1 MQVMRPDKTNV
12 WPTDWRVFLTKLAW
26 GLAVLLLAS
35 GLVTWI
41 AANWE
46 NWGHVAKFALA
57 QGAVLISAGLA
68 LLFRRRSGGWGH
80 DLGVP
85 AALTGLAAVA
95 TGGLLALIGQT
106 YQTGADPWQLFALWT
121 VLIIP
126 WVFTVRSVFLSVL
139 WLVLI
144 NTAFYLW
151 IDVARLD
158 WFGRSYTTQT
168 LLALAVNALLLL
180 AAETIWRARHDPWR
194 IVPRVAAIAVGFF
207 IGAQV
212 MEGNFL
218 LGLALFLAL
227 YGVYRY
233 RRPDL
238 LIMSLASFGA
248 YGSLS
253 MLIIEYAGDAF
264 LLIVVVIVG
273 LGLGLL
279 RFLQQQVVNWRR
291 THGGEA
297 LAAKEDT
304 AGAITADAGAGTL
317 EAAKVDLA
325 SGATLATASAVDA
338 TTTTVTANATVGTE
352 AAATQST
359 VNAAAATSP
368 VASTAEVLAN
378 AQASVQADAVTQAQ
392 QPAQADALDTQGS
405 DEHHPWYLRLIKLFL
420 YLLLPLIILL
430 YLAVSLDLSLE
441 ALGVLGGIM
450 ALVSP
455 VLFAKAQTV
464 SRRDLVGGWVACAVL
479 LLSVPLVDM
488 RYPWPHEVS
497 AMIAVVI
504 STLLYRLAKGQ
515 FVLRMLL
522 VIWALA
528 AIEFL
533 VIERLFDRWT
543 MMPYWVL
550 EMPAA
555 FMFFAALLL
564 GHLYLRGE
572 RKPHFWLP
580 LFWSLLLASQIHL
593 VLAGTLF
600 YSMPFW
606 DESRPYLTVAGFLL
620 AMAPLAILAFYWRG
634 WRDQPLVYGIALLG
648 LAALCA
654 VWTPYPPVA
663 LALSWILVAYAW
675 RYLSLLAVAVAMGL
689 FCLWR
694 LYYILNISLLDKA
707 ELLLATGVGCL
718 VFAYL
723 GQLGRNKVVADA
735 PVQAAPKG
743 ILASVLLGTVL
754 VLGVANVAIV
764 QKERILSDGQT
775 VLLELAP
782 VDPRSLMQGDYMSL
796 NFALSQN
803 LSALSWGLPKDALAK
818 MDAQQWVV
826 VAVQLDENKVAQL
839 KGVYLEQDG
848 QERLWSEEGPVAE
861 PSDVM
866 RLRMR
871 RHRSNWTPGTDAWF
885 FAEGSADRFD
895 AARYGEFAVVEDGQS
910 LLRAMLDKD
919 RKEIK

>member
-1 MQVMRPDKTNV
+1 MREMIRGAYPSMQVMRPDKTNV

-57 QGAVLISAGLA
+57 QGAVLVSAGLA

-144 NTAFYLW
+144 NTALYLW
-151 IDVARLD
+151 IDVARLG

-218 LGLALFLAL
+218 LGLVLFLVL
-227 YGVYRY
+227 YGIYHY

-253 MLIIEYAGDAF
+253 MLIIEYAADAF

-279 RFLQQQVVNWRR
+279 RFLQQQVVQWRR
-291 THGGEA
+291 THGR
-297 LAAKEDT
+297 
-304 AGAITADAGAGTL
+304 
-317 EAAKVDLA
+317 
-325 SGATLATASAVDA
+325 
-338 TTTTVTANATVGTE
+338 E
-352 AAATQST
+352 AAATQAS
-359 VNAAAATSP
+359 VNTAMAASP
-368 VASTAEVLAN
+368 AASTADNLAN
-378 AQASVQADAVTQAQ
+378 AQASVQADAQ
-392 QPAQADALDTQGS
+392 DS
-405 DEHHPWYLRLIKLFL
+405 DEHHPWYLRVIKLFL

-455 VLFAKAQTV
+455 LLFAKAHTV
-464 SRRDLVGGWVACAVL
+464 SSRDLVGGWVACAVL
-479 LLSVPLVDM
+479 LLSVPVVDM

-533 VIERLFDRWT
+533 MIERLFDRWT

-593 VLAGTLF
+593 VSAGTLF

-634 WRDQPLVYGIALLG
+634 WRGQPLVYGIALLG
-648 LAALCA
+648 MAALCA

-723 GQLGRNKVVADA
+723 GQLSRKKTGAVAA
-735 PVQAAPKG
+735 PQQAPKG
-743 ILASVLLGTVL
+743 MVASVLLGTVL

-803 LSALSWGLPKDALAK
+803 LSALSWGLPKDVLAK

-826 VAVQLDENKVAQL
+826 VAVQLDANKVAQL

-848 QERLWSEEGPVAE
+848 QERLWTEEGPVAE

-895 AARYGEFAVVEDGQS
+895 AARYGEFAVVEGGQS

>member
-1 MQVMRPDKTNV
+1 
-12 WPTDWRVFLTKLAW
+12 VFLTKLAW

-57 QGAVLISAGLA
+57 QGAVLVSAGLA

-144 NTAFYLW
+144 NTALYLW
-151 IDVARLD
+151 IDVARLG

-218 LGLALFLAL
+218 LGLVLFLVL
-227 YGVYRY
+227 YGIYHY

-253 MLIIEYAGDAF
+253 MLIIEYAADAF

-279 RFLQQQVVNWRR
+279 RFLQQQVVQWRR
-291 THGGEA
+291 THGR
-297 LAAKEDT
+297 
-304 AGAITADAGAGTL
+304 
-317 EAAKVDLA
+317 
-325 SGATLATASAVDA
+325 
-338 TTTTVTANATVGTE
+338 E
-352 AAATQST
+352 AAATQAS
-359 VNAAAATSP
+359 VNAAMAASP
-368 VASTAEVLAN
+368 AASTAENLAN
-378 AQASVQADAVTQAQ
+378 AQASVQADAQ
-392 QPAQADALDTQGS
+392 DS
-405 DEHHPWYLRLIKLFL
+405 DEHHPWYLRVIKLFL

-455 VLFAKAQTV
+455 LLFAKAHTV
-464 SRRDLVGGWVACAVL
+464 SSRDLVGGWVACAVL
-479 LLSVPLVDM
+479 LLSVPVVDM

-533 VIERLFDRWT
+533 MIERLFDRWT

-593 VLAGTLF
+593 VSAGTLF

-634 WRDQPLVYGIALLG
+634 WRGQPLVYGIALLG
-648 LAALCA
+648 MAALCA

-723 GQLGRNKVVADA
+723 GQLSRKKTGAVAA
-735 PVQAAPKG
+735 PQQAPKG
-743 ILASVLLGTVL
+743 MVASVLLGTVL

-803 LSALSWGLPKDALAK
+803 LSALSWDLPKDVLAK

-826 VAVQLDENKVAQL
+826 VAVKLDENKVAQL

-895 AARYGEFAVVEDGQS
+895 AARYGEFAVVEGGQS
-910 LLRAMLDKD
+910 LLRAMLDED

>member
-1 MQVMRPDKTNV
+1 M
-12 WPTDWRVFLTKLAW
+12 FLTKLAW

-57 QGAVLISAGLA
+57 QGAVLVSAGLA

-144 NTAFYLW
+144 NTALYLW
-151 IDVARLD
+151 IDVARLG
-158 WFGRSYTTQT
+158 WFGRIYTTQT

-218 LGLALFLAL
+218 LGLVLFLVL
-227 YGVYRY
+227 YGIYHY

-253 MLIIEYAGDAF
+253 MLIIEYAADAF

-279 RFLQQQVVNWRR
+279 RFLQQQVVQWRR
-291 THGGEA
+291 THGR
-297 LAAKEDT
+297 
-304 AGAITADAGAGTL
+304 
-317 EAAKVDLA
+317 
-325 SGATLATASAVDA
+325 
-338 TTTTVTANATVGTE
+338 E
-352 AAATQST
+352 AAATQAS
-359 VNAAAATSP
+359 VNTAMAASP
-368 VASTAEVLAN
+368 AASTAENLAN
-378 AQASVQADAVTQAQ
+378 AQASVQADAQ
-392 QPAQADALDTQGS
+392 DS
-405 DEHHPWYLRLIKLFL
+405 DEHHPWYLRVIKLFL

-455 VLFAKAQTV
+455 LLFAKAHTV
-464 SRRDLVGGWVACAVL
+464 SSRDLVGGWVACAVL
-479 LLSVPLVDM
+479 LLSVPVVDM

-533 VIERLFDRWT
+533 MIERLFDRWT

-593 VLAGTLF
+593 VSAGTLF

-648 LAALCA
+648 MAALCA

-723 GQLGRNKVVADA
+723 GQLSRKKAGAVAA
-735 PVQAAPKG
+735 PQQAPKG
-743 ILASVLLGTVL
+743 MVASVLLGTVL

-803 LSALSWGLPKDALAK
+803 LSALSWGLPKDVLAK

-826 VAVQLDENKVAQL
+826 VAVQLDANKVAQL

-848 QERLWSEEGPVAE
+848 QERLWTEEGPVAE

-895 AARYGEFAVVEDGQS
+895 AARYGEFAVVEGGQS
-910 LLRAMLDKD
+910 LLRAMLDED

>member
-57 QGAVLISAGLA
+57 QGAVLVSAGLA

-144 NTAFYLW
+144 NTALYLW
-151 IDVARLD
+151 IDVARLG

-218 LGLALFLAL
+218 LGLVLFLVL
-227 YGVYRY
+227 YGIYHY

-253 MLIIEYAGDAF
+253 MLIIEYAADAF

-279 RFLQQQVVNWRR
+279 RFLQQQVVQWRR
-291 THGGEA
+291 THGR
-297 LAAKEDT
+297 
-304 AGAITADAGAGTL
+304 
-317 EAAKVDLA
+317 
-325 SGATLATASAVDA
+325 
-338 TTTTVTANATVGTE
+338 E
-352 AAATQST
+352 AAATQAP
-359 VNAAAATSP
+359 VNAAMAASP
-368 VASTAEVLAN
+368 AASTAENLAN
-378 AQASVQADAVTQAQ
+378 AQASVQADAQ
-392 QPAQADALDTQGS
+392 DS
-405 DEHHPWYLRLIKLFL
+405 DEHHPWYLRVIKLFL

-455 VLFAKAQTV
+455 VLFAKAHTV
-464 SRRDLVGGWVACAVL
+464 SSRDLVGGWVACAVL
-479 LLSVPLVDM
+479 LLSVPVVDM

-533 VIERLFDRWT
+533 MIERLFDRWT

-593 VLAGTLF
+593 VSVGTLF

-648 LAALCA
+648 MAALCA

-723 GQLGRNKVVADA
+723 GQLSRKKAGAVAA
-735 PVQAAPKG
+735 PQQAPKG
-743 ILASVLLGTVL
+743 MVASVLLGTVL

-803 LSALSWGLPKDALAK
+803 LSALSWGLPKDVLAK

-895 AARYGEFAVVEDGQS
+895 AARYGEFAVVEGGQS
-910 LLRAMLDKD
+910 LLRAMLDED

>member
-57 QGAVLISAGLA
+57 QGAVLVSAGLA

-144 NTAFYLW
+144 NTALYLW
-151 IDVARLD
+151 IDVARLG

-218 LGLALFLAL
+218 LGLVLFLVL
-227 YGVYRY
+227 YGIYHY

-253 MLIIEYAGDAF
+253 MLIIEYAADAF

-279 RFLQQQVVNWRR
+279 RFLQQQVVQWRR
-291 THGGEA
+291 THGRE
-297 LAAKEDT
+297 
-304 AGAITADAGAGTL
+304 
-317 EAAKVDLA
+317 
-325 SGATLATASAVDA
+325 ATA
-338 TTTTVTANATVGTE
+338 
-352 AAATQST
+352 TQAS
-359 VNAAAATSP
+359 VNAAMAASP
-368 VASTAEVLAN
+368 AASTAENLAN
-378 AQASVQADAVTQAQ
+378 AQASVQADAQ
-392 QPAQADALDTQGS
+392 DS
-405 DEHHPWYLRLIKLFL
+405 DEHHPWYLRVIKLFL

-455 VLFAKAQTV
+455 VLFAKAHTV
-464 SRRDLVGGWVACAVL
+464 SSRDLVGGWVACAVL
-479 LLSVPLVDM
+479 LLSVPVVDM

-533 VIERLFDRWT
+533 MIERLFDRWT

-564 GHLYLRGE
+564 GHFYLRGE

-593 VLAGTLF
+593 VSAGTLF

-648 LAALCA
+648 MAALCA

-723 GQLGRNKVVADA
+723 GQLSRKKKGAAAA
-735 PVQAAPKG
+735 PQETPKG
-743 ILASVLLGTVL
+743 IVASVLLGTVL

-895 AARYGEFAVVEDGQS
+895 AARYGEFAVVEGGQS

>member
-57 QGAVLISAGLA
+57 QGAVLVSAGLA

-144 NTAFYLW
+144 NTALYLW
-151 IDVARLD
+151 IDVARLG

-218 LGLALFLAL
+218 LGLVLFLVL
-227 YGVYRY
+227 YGIYHY

-253 MLIIEYAGDAF
+253 MLIIEYAADAF

-279 RFLQQQVVNWRR
+279 RFLQQQVVQWRR
-291 THGGEA
+291 THGR
-297 LAAKEDT
+297 
-304 AGAITADAGAGTL
+304 
-317 EAAKVDLA
+317 
-325 SGATLATASAVDA
+325 
-338 TTTTVTANATVGTE
+338 E
-352 AAATQST
+352 AAATQAS
-359 VNAAAATSP
+359 VNTAMAASP
-368 VASTAEVLAN
+368 AASTADNLAN
-378 AQASVQADAVTQAQ
+378 AQASVQADAQ
-392 QPAQADALDTQGS
+392 DS
-405 DEHHPWYLRLIKLFL
+405 DEHHPWYLRVIKLFL

-455 VLFAKAQTV
+455 LLFAKAHTV
-464 SRRDLVGGWVACAVL
+464 SSRDLVGGWVACAVL
-479 LLSVPLVDM
+479 LLSVPVVDM

-533 VIERLFDRWT
+533 MIERLFDRWT

-593 VLAGTLF
+593 VSAGTLF

-634 WRDQPLVYGIALLG
+634 WRGQPLVYGIALLG
-648 LAALCA
+648 MAALCA

-723 GQLGRNKVVADA
+723 GQLSRKKTGAVAA
-735 PVQAAPKG
+735 PQQAPKG
-743 ILASVLLGTVL
+743 MVASVLLGTVL

-803 LSALSWGLPKDALAK
+803 LSALSWGLPKDVLAK

-826 VAVQLDENKVAQL
+826 VAVKLDENKVAQL

-848 QERLWSEEGPVAE
+848 QERLWTEEGPVAE

-895 AARYGEFAVVEDGQS
+895 AARYGEFAVVEGGQS
-910 LLRAMLDKD
+910 LLRAMLDED

>member
-279 RFLQQQVVNWRR
+279 RFLQQQVVHWRR

-297 LAAKEDT
+297 LAVKDDVVSDVT
-304 AGAITADAGAGTL
+304 SGT
-317 EAAKVDLA
+317 V
-325 SGATLATASAVDA
+325 LATDAAATNA
-338 TTTTVTANATVGTE
+338 TTKTNAGTE
-352 AAATQST
+352 AAATQAS
-359 VNAAAATSP
+359 VNAAMASSP
-368 VASTAEVLAN
+368 AASTAQILAN
-378 AQASVQADAVTQAQ
+378 TQVSVHADAQ
-392 QPAQADALDTQGS
+392 DS
-405 DEHHPWYLRLIKLFL
+405 DEHHPWYLRVIKLFL

-464 SRRDLVGGWVACAVL
+464 SSRDLVGGWVACAVL
-479 LLSVPLVDM
+479 LLSVPLVDI

-533 VIERLFDRWT
+533 VIERLFDRWA

-555 FMFFAALLL
+555 FMFFAALSL
-564 GHLYLRGE
+564 GHLYLCGE

>member
-57 QGAVLISAGLA
+57 QGAVLVSAGLA

-144 NTAFYLW
+144 NTALYLW
-151 IDVARLD
+151 IDVARLG

-218 LGLALFLAL
+218 LGLVLFLVL
-227 YGVYRY
+227 YGIYHY

-253 MLIIEYAGDAF
+253 MLIIEYAADAF

-279 RFLQQQVVNWRR
+279 RFLQQQVVQWRR
-291 THGGEA
+291 THGR
-297 LAAKEDT
+297 
-304 AGAITADAGAGTL
+304 
-317 EAAKVDLA
+317 
-325 SGATLATASAVDA
+325 
-338 TTTTVTANATVGTE
+338 E
-352 AAATQST
+352 AAATQAS
-359 VNAAAATSP
+359 VNTAMAASP
-368 VASTAEVLAN
+368 AASTADNLAN
-378 AQASVQADAVTQAQ
+378 AQASVQADAQ
-392 QPAQADALDTQGS
+392 DS
-405 DEHHPWYLRLIKLFL
+405 DEHHPWYLRVIKLFL

-455 VLFAKAQTV
+455 LLFAKAHTV
-464 SRRDLVGGWVACAVL
+464 SSRDLVGGWVACAVL
-479 LLSVPLVDM
+479 LLSVPVVDM

-533 VIERLFDRWT
+533 MIERLFDRWT

-593 VLAGTLF
+593 VSAGTLF

-634 WRDQPLVYGIALLG
+634 WRGQPLVYGIALLG
-648 LAALCA
+648 MAALCA

-723 GQLGRNKVVADA
+723 GQLSRKKTGAVAA
-735 PVQAAPKG
+735 PQQAPKG
-743 ILASVLLGTVL
+743 MVASVLLGTVL

-803 LSALSWGLPKDALAK
+803 LSALSWGLPKDVLAK

-826 VAVQLDENKVAQL
+826 VAVQLDANKVAQL

-848 QERLWSEEGPVAE
+848 QERLWTEEGPVAE

-895 AARYGEFAVVEDGQS
+895 AARYGEFAVVEGGQS

>member
-57 QGAVLISAGLA
+57 QGAVLVSAGLA

-144 NTAFYLW
+144 NTALYLW
-151 IDVARLD
+151 IDVARLG

-218 LGLALFLAL
+218 LGLVLFLVL
-227 YGVYRY
+227 YGIYHY

-253 MLIIEYAGDAF
+253 MLIIEYAADAF

-279 RFLQQQVVNWRR
+279 RFLQQQVVQWRR
-291 THGGEA
+291 THGR
-297 LAAKEDT
+297 
-304 AGAITADAGAGTL
+304 
-317 EAAKVDLA
+317 
-325 SGATLATASAVDA
+325 
-338 TTTTVTANATVGTE
+338 E
-352 AAATQST
+352 AAATQAS
-359 VNAAAATSP
+359 VNAAMAASP
-368 VASTAEVLAN
+368 AASTAENLAN
-378 AQASVQADAVTQAQ
+378 AQASVQADAQ
-392 QPAQADALDTQGS
+392 DS
-405 DEHHPWYLRLIKLFL
+405 DEHHPWYLRVIKLFL

-464 SRRDLVGGWVACAVL
+464 SSRDLVGGWVACAVL
-479 LLSVPLVDM
+479 LLSVPVVDM

-533 VIERLFDRWT
+533 MIERLFDRWT

-593 VLAGTLF
+593 VSAGTLF

-648 LAALCA
+648 MAALCA

-694 LYYILNISLLDKA
+694 LYYMLNISLLDKA

-723 GQLGRNKVVADA
+723 GQLSRKKTGAVAA
-735 PVQAAPKG
+735 PQQAPKG
-743 ILASVLLGTVL
+743 MVASVLLGTVL

-803 LSALSWGLPKDALAK
+803 LSALSWGLPKDVLAK

-848 QERLWSEEGPVAE
+848 QERLWTEEGPVAE

-895 AARYGEFAVVEDGQS
+895 AARYGEFAVVEGGQS
-910 LLRAMLDKD
+910 LLRAMLDED

>member
-126 WVFTVRSVFLSVL
+126 WVLTVRSVFLSVL

-144 NTAFYLW
+144 NMAFYLW
-151 IDVARLD
+151 IDVARLN

-194 IVPRVAAIAVGFF
+194 ILPRVAAIAVGFF

-212 MEGNFL
+212 MGGNFL

-279 RFLQQQVVNWRR
+279 RFLQQQVVHWRR
-291 THGGEA
+291 THGSEA
-297 LAAKEDT
+297 LAVKDDVVSDVTLGT
-304 AGAITADAGAGTL
+304 A
-317 EAAKVDLA
+317 
-325 SGATLATASAVDA
+325 LATDAAATNA
-338 TTTTVTANATVGTE
+338 TTETNAGTE
-352 AAATQST
+352 AAATQAS
-359 VNAAAATSP
+359 VNAAMASSPAAP
-368 VASTAEVLAN
+368 TAQILAN
-378 AQASVQADAVTQAQ
+378 AQD
-392 QPAQADALDTQGS
+392 S
-405 DEHHPWYLRLIKLFL
+405 DEHHPWYLRGIKLFL
-420 YLLLPLIILL
+420 YLLLPLMILL
-430 YLAVSLDLSLE
+430 YLAVSLSLSLE

-455 VLFAKAQTV
+455 VLFAKAHTV
-464 SRRDLVGGWVACAVL
+464 SSRDLVGGWVACALL

-488 RYPWPHEVS
+488 RYPWPPEVS

-533 VIERLFDRWT
+533 VIERLFDRWA

-555 FMFFAALLL
+555 FMFFGALLL
-564 GHLYLRGE
+564 GHFYLRGE
-572 RKPHFWLP
+572 RKPYFWLP

-593 VLAGTLF
+593 VSAGTLF

-743 ILASVLLGTVL
+743 VFASVLLGTVL

-848 QERLWSEEGPVAE
+848 QERLWSEQGPVAE

>member
-1 MQVMRPDKTNV
+1 M
-12 WPTDWRVFLTKLAW
+12 FLTKLAW

-57 QGAVLISAGLA
+57 QGAVLVSAGLA

-144 NTAFYLW
+144 NTALYLW
-151 IDVARLD
+151 IDVTRLG
-158 WFGRSYTTQT
+158 WFERTYTSQT
-168 LLALAVNALLLL
+168 LMALGVNALLLL

-194 IVPRVAAIAVGFF
+194 ILPRVAAIAVGFF

-212 MEGNFL
+212 MEGDFL
-218 LGLALFLAL
+218 LGLVLFLAL
-227 YGVYRY
+227 YGIYHY

-253 MLIIEYAGDAF
+253 ALIIEHAGNAF

-291 THGGEA
+291 THGGDVQ
-297 LAAKEDT
+297 AAKEDT
-304 AGAITADAGAGTL
+304 AGVIKADAGAGTL
-317 EAAKVDLA
+317 
-325 SGATLATASAVDA
+325 
-338 TTTTVTANATVGTE
+338 E

-368 VASTAEVLAN
+368 AVSTAEVLAN
-378 AQASVQADAVTQAQ
+378 AQASVQADAAPQAQ
-392 QPAQADALDTQGS
+392 HLAQADALDAQGS

-420 YLLLPLIILL
+420 FLLLPLIILL
-430 YLAVSLDLSLE
+430 YLVVSLDLSLE
-441 ALGVLGGIM
+441 VLGVLGGIM
-450 ALVSP
+450 AVVSP
-455 VLFAKAQTV
+455 ILFAKAHTV
-464 SRRDLVGGWVACAVL
+464 PSRDLVGGWVACAIL
-479 LLSVPLVDM
+479 LLSAPIVDM

-497 AMIAVVI
+497 AMLAVVI
-504 STLLYRLAKGQ
+504 STLLYRQAKGQ

-522 VIWALA
+522 TLWALA

-555 FMFFAALLL
+555 VMFLAALLL
-564 GHLYLRGE
+564 GHLYLREG
-572 RKPHFWLP
+572 KKSTFWQP
-580 LFWSLLLASQIHL
+580 LFWSLLLCAQIHI
-593 VLAGTLF
+593 VSAGALF
-600 YSMPFW
+600 FSMPFW
-606 DESRPYLTVAGFLL
+606 DETRPYLTPAGFLL
-620 AMAPLAILAFYWRG
+620 AVAPVAILAFYWRG
-634 WRDQPLVYGIALLG
+634 WREQPLVYGIALLG

-663 LALSWILVAYAW
+663 LALSWILAAYAW
-675 RYLSLLAVAVAMGL
+675 RYLSLMAVAVAMGL

-723 GQLGRNKVVADA
+723 GQLGRKKVVADA

-796 NFALSQN
+796 NFALSEN
-803 LSALSWGLPKDALAK
+803 LSYLAWRLPKDAVAK
-818 MDAQQWVV
+818 IDSQQWVV
-826 VAVQLDENKVAQL
+826 IGVQLDENKVAKM
-839 KGVYLEQDG
+839 KGVYLELDG

-861 PSDVM
+861 TGDVM

-871 RHRSNWTPGTDAWF
+871 RHRNNWTPGTDAWF
-885 FAEGSADRFD
+885 FAEGAADRFD
-895 AARYGEFAVVEDGQS
+895 AARYGEFAVVENGQS

-919 RKEIK
+919 RQAIK

>member
-57 QGAVLISAGLA
+57 QGAVLVSAGLA

-144 NTAFYLW
+144 NTALYLW
-151 IDVARLD
+151 IDVARLG

-218 LGLALFLAL
+218 LGLVLFLVL
-227 YGVYRY
+227 YGIYHY

-253 MLIIEYAGDAF
+253 MLIIEYAADAF

-279 RFLQQQVVNWRR
+279 RFLQQQVVQWRR
-291 THGGEA
+291 THGR
-297 LAAKEDT
+297 
-304 AGAITADAGAGTL
+304 
-317 EAAKVDLA
+317 
-325 SGATLATASAVDA
+325 
-338 TTTTVTANATVGTE
+338 E
-352 AAATQST
+352 AAATQAS
-359 VNAAAATSP
+359 VNAAMTASP
-368 VASTAEVLAN
+368 AASTAENLAN
-378 AQASVQADAVTQAQ
+378 AQASVQADAQ
-392 QPAQADALDTQGS
+392 DS
-405 DEHHPWYLRLIKLFL
+405 DEHHPWYLRVIKLFL

-455 VLFAKAQTV
+455 VLFAKAHTV
-464 SRRDLVGGWVACAVL
+464 SSRDLVGGWVACAVL
-479 LLSVPLVDM
+479 LLSVPVVDM

-533 VIERLFDRWT
+533 MIERLFDRWT
-543 MMPYWVL
+543 MMPSWVL

-593 VLAGTLF
+593 VSAGTLF

-634 WRDQPLVYGIALLG
+634 WRDQPLVYGIGLLG
-648 LAALCA
+648 MAALCA

-723 GQLGRNKVVADA
+723 GQLSRKKTGAVAA
-735 PVQAAPKG
+735 PQQAPKG
-743 ILASVLLGTVL
+743 MVASVLLGTVL

-803 LSALSWGLPKDALAK
+803 LSALSWGLPKDVLAK

-826 VAVQLDENKVAQL
+826 VAVQLDANKVAQL

-848 QERLWSEEGPVAE
+848 QERLWTEEGPVAE

-895 AARYGEFAVVEDGQS
+895 AARYGEFAVVEGGQS
-910 LLRAMLDKD
+910 LLRAMLDED

>member
-57 QGAVLISAGLA
+57 QGAVLVSAGLA

-144 NTAFYLW
+144 NTALYLW
-151 IDVARLD
+151 IDVARLG

-218 LGLALFLAL
+218 LGLVLFLVL
-227 YGVYRY
+227 YGIYHY

-253 MLIIEYAGDAF
+253 MLIIEYAADAF

-279 RFLQQQVVNWRR
+279 RFLQQQVVHWRR
-291 THGGEA
+291 THGSEA
-297 LAAKEDT
+297 LAAKEDVVSEV
-304 AGAITADAGAGTL
+304 TL
-317 EAAKVDLA
+317 V
-325 SGATLATASAVDA
+325 TASATDTA
-338 TTTTVTANATVGTE
+338 ATKTTTKTNAGTE
-352 AAATQST
+352 AAATQAP
-359 VNAAAATSP
+359 VNAAVATSP
-368 VASTAEVLAN
+368 AASTAETLAH
-378 AQASVQADAVTQAQ
+378 AQASVQADAQ
-392 QPAQADALDTQGS
+392 DS
-405 DEHHPWYLRLIKLFL
+405 DEHHPWYLRVIKLFL

-455 VLFAKAQTV
+455 VLFAKAHTV
-464 SRRDLVGGWVACAVL
+464 PSRDLVGGWVACAVL
-479 LLSVPLVDM
+479 LLSVPVVDM
-488 RYPWPHEVS
+488 RYPWPHEAS

-593 VLAGTLF
+593 VSAGTLF

-648 LAALCA
+648 MAALCA

-723 GQLGRNKVVADA
+723 GQLSRKKKGAVAA
-735 PVQAAPKG
+735 PQEAPKG
-743 ILASVLLGTVL
+743 IVASVLLGTVL

-839 KGVYLEQDG
+839 KGVYLERDG
-848 QERLWSEEGPVAE
+848 QERLWTEEGPVAE

-895 AARYGEFAVVEDGQS
+895 AARYGEFAVVEGGQS

>member
-57 QGAVLISAGLA
+57 QGAVLVSAGLA

-144 NTAFYLW
+144 NTALYLW
-151 IDVARLD
+151 IDVARLG

-218 LGLALFLAL
+218 LGLVLFLVL
-227 YGVYRY
+227 YGIYHY

-253 MLIIEYAGDAF
+253 MLIIEYAADAF

-279 RFLQQQVVNWRR
+279 RFLQQQVVQWRR
-291 THGGEA
+291 THGR
-297 LAAKEDT
+297 
-304 AGAITADAGAGTL
+304 
-317 EAAKVDLA
+317 
-325 SGATLATASAVDA
+325 
-338 TTTTVTANATVGTE
+338 E
-352 AAATQST
+352 AAATQAS
-359 VNAAAATSP
+359 VNAAMAASP
-368 VASTAEVLAN
+368 AASTAENLAN
-378 AQASVQADAVTQAQ
+378 AQASVQADAQ
-392 QPAQADALDTQGS
+392 DS
-405 DEHHPWYLRLIKLFL
+405 DEHHPWYLRVIKLFL

-455 VLFAKAQTV
+455 VLFAKAHTV
-464 SRRDLVGGWVACAVL
+464 SSRDLVGGWVACAVL
-479 LLSVPLVDM
+479 LLSVPVVDM

-533 VIERLFDRWT
+533 MIERLFDRWT

-593 VLAGTLF
+593 VSAGTLF

-634 WRDQPLVYGIALLG
+634 WRGQPLVYGIALLG
-648 LAALCA
+648 MAALCA

-723 GQLGRNKVVADA
+723 GQLSRKKTGAVAA
-735 PVQAAPKG
+735 PQQAPKG
-743 ILASVLLGTVL
+743 MVASVLLGTVL

-803 LSALSWGLPKDALAK
+803 LSALSWGLPKDVLAK

-848 QERLWSEEGPVAE
+848 QERLWTEEGPVAE

-895 AARYGEFAVVEDGQS
+895 AARYGEFAVVEGGQS

>member
-57 QGAVLISAGLA
+57 QGAVLVSAGLA

-144 NTAFYLW
+144 NTALYLW
-151 IDVARLD
+151 IDVARLG

-218 LGLALFLAL
+218 LGLVLFLVL
-227 YGVYRY
+227 YGIYHY

-253 MLIIEYAGDAF
+253 MLIIEYASDAF

-279 RFLQQQVVNWRR
+279 RFLQQQVVQWRR
-291 THGGEA
+291 THGR
-297 LAAKEDT
+297 
-304 AGAITADAGAGTL
+304 
-317 EAAKVDLA
+317 
-325 SGATLATASAVDA
+325 
-338 TTTTVTANATVGTE
+338 E
-352 AAATQST
+352 AAATQAS
-359 VNAAAATSP
+359 VNAAMAASP
-368 VASTAEVLAN
+368 AASTAENLAN
-378 AQASVQADAVTQAQ
+378 AQASVQADAQ
-392 QPAQADALDTQGS
+392 DS
-405 DEHHPWYLRLIKLFL
+405 DEHHPWYLRVIKLFL

-455 VLFAKAQTV
+455 VLFAKAHTV
-464 SRRDLVGGWVACAVL
+464 SSRDLVGGWVACAVL
-479 LLSVPLVDM
+479 LLSVPVVDM

-533 VIERLFDRWT
+533 MIERLFDRWT

-593 VLAGTLF
+593 VSAGTLF

-634 WRDQPLVYGIALLG
+634 WRGQPLVYGIALLG
-648 LAALCA
+648 MAALCA

-723 GQLGRNKVVADA
+723 GQLSRKKAGAVAV
-735 PVQAAPKG
+735 PQQAPKG
-743 ILASVLLGTVL
+743 MVASVLLGTGL

-803 LSALSWGLPKDALAK
+803 LSALSWGLPKDVLAK

-826 VAVQLDENKVAQL
+826 VAVQLDANKVAQL

-848 QERLWSEEGPVAE
+848 QERLWTEEGPVAE

-919 RKEIK
+919 KKEIK

>member
-57 QGAVLISAGLA
+57 QGAVLVSAGLA

-144 NTAFYLW
+144 NTALYLW
-151 IDVARLD
+151 IDVARLG

-218 LGLALFLAL
+218 LGLVLFLVL
-227 YGVYRY
+227 YGIYHY

-253 MLIIEYAGDAF
+253 MLIIEYAADAF

-279 RFLQQQVVNWRR
+279 RFLQQQVVQWRR
-291 THGGEA
+291 THGR
-297 LAAKEDT
+297 
-304 AGAITADAGAGTL
+304 
-317 EAAKVDLA
+317 
-325 SGATLATASAVDA
+325 
-338 TTTTVTANATVGTE
+338 E
-352 AAATQST
+352 AAATQAS
-359 VNAAAATSP
+359 VNTAMAASP
-368 VASTAEVLAN
+368 AASTADNLAN
-378 AQASVQADAVTQAQ
+378 AQASVQADAQ
-392 QPAQADALDTQGS
+392 DS
-405 DEHHPWYLRLIKLFL
+405 DEHHPWYLRVIKLFL

-455 VLFAKAQTV
+455 LLFAKAHTV
-464 SRRDLVGGWVACAVL
+464 SSRDLVGGWVACAVL
-479 LLSVPLVDM
+479 LLSVPVVDM

-533 VIERLFDRWT
+533 MIERLFDRWT

-593 VLAGTLF
+593 VSAGTLF

-634 WRDQPLVYGIALLG
+634 WRDQPVVYGIALLG
-648 LAALCA
+648 MAALCA

-723 GQLGRNKVVADA
+723 GQLSRKKTGAVAA
-735 PVQAAPKG
+735 PQQAPKG
-743 ILASVLLGTVL
+743 MVASVLLGTVL

-803 LSALSWGLPKDALAK
+803 LSALSWGLPKDVLAK

-826 VAVQLDENKVAQL
+826 VAVKLDENKVAQL

-848 QERLWSEEGPVAE
+848 QERLWTEEGPVAE

-895 AARYGEFAVVEDGQS
+895 AARYGEFAVVEGGQS

>member
-57 QGAVLISAGLA
+57 QGAVLVSAGLA

-144 NTAFYLW
+144 NTALYLW
-151 IDVARLD
+151 IDVARLG

-180 AAETIWRARHDPWR
+180 AAETIWRARHDQWR

-218 LGLALFLAL
+218 LGLVLFLVL
-227 YGVYRY
+227 YGIYHY

-253 MLIIEYAGDAF
+253 MLIIEYAADAF

-279 RFLQQQVVNWRR
+279 RFLQQQVVQWRR
-291 THGGEA
+291 THGR
-297 LAAKEDT
+297 
-304 AGAITADAGAGTL
+304 
-317 EAAKVDLA
+317 
-325 SGATLATASAVDA
+325 
-338 TTTTVTANATVGTE
+338 E
-352 AAATQST
+352 AAATQAS
-359 VNAAAATSP
+359 VNAAMAASP
-368 VASTAEVLAN
+368 AASTAENLAN
-378 AQASVQADAVTQAQ
+378 AQASVQADAQ
-392 QPAQADALDTQGS
+392 DS
-405 DEHHPWYLRLIKLFL
+405 DEHHPWYLRVIKLFL

-464 SRRDLVGGWVACAVL
+464 SSRDLVGGWVACAVL
-479 LLSVPLVDM
+479 LLSVPVVDM

-593 VLAGTLF
+593 VSAGTLF

-648 LAALCA
+648 MAVLCA

-723 GQLGRNKVVADA
+723 GQLSRKKAGAVAA
-735 PVQAAPKG
+735 PQQAPKG
-743 ILASVLLGTVL
+743 MVASVLLGTVL

-803 LSALSWGLPKDALAK
+803 LSALSWGLPKDVLAK

-826 VAVQLDENKVAQL
+826 VAVQLDANKVAQL

-848 QERLWSEEGPVAE
+848 QERLWTEEGPVAE

-895 AARYGEFAVVEDGQS
+895 AARYGEFAVVEGGQS
-910 LLRAMLDKD
+910 LLRAMLDED

>member
-57 QGAVLISAGLA
+57 QGAVLVSAGLA

-144 NTAFYLW
+144 NTALYLW
-151 IDVARLD
+151 IDVARLG

-218 LGLALFLAL
+218 LGLVLFLVL
-227 YGVYRY
+227 YGIYHY

-253 MLIIEYAGDAF
+253 MLIIEYAADAF

-279 RFLQQQVVNWRR
+279 RFLQQQVVQWRR
-291 THGGEA
+291 THGR
-297 LAAKEDT
+297 
-304 AGAITADAGAGTL
+304 
-317 EAAKVDLA
+317 
-325 SGATLATASAVDA
+325 
-338 TTTTVTANATVGTE
+338 E
-352 AAATQST
+352 AAATQAS
-359 VNAAAATSP
+359 VNTAMAASP
-368 VASTAEVLAN
+368 AASTADNLAN
-378 AQASVQADAVTQAQ
+378 AQASVQADAQ
-392 QPAQADALDTQGS
+392 DS
-405 DEHHPWYLRLIKLFL
+405 DEHHPWYLRVIKLFL

-455 VLFAKAQTV
+455 VLFAKAHTV
-464 SRRDLVGGWVACAVL
+464 SSRDLVGGWVACAVL
-479 LLSVPLVDM
+479 LLSVPVVDM

-533 VIERLFDRWT
+533 MIERLFDRWT

-593 VLAGTLF
+593 VSAGTLF

-634 WRDQPLVYGIALLG
+634 WRGQPLVYGIALLG
-648 LAALCA
+648 MAALCA

-723 GQLGRNKVVADA
+723 GQLSRKKTGAVAA
-735 PVQAAPKG
+735 PQQAPKG
-743 ILASVLLGTVL
+743 MVASVLLGTVL

-803 LSALSWGLPKDALAK
+803 LSALSWGLPKDVLAK

-826 VAVQLDENKVAQL
+826 VAVQLDANKVAQL

-848 QERLWSEEGPVAE
+848 QERLWTEEGPVAE

-895 AARYGEFAVVEDGQS
+895 AARYGEFAVVEGGQS

>member
-1 MQVMRPDKTNV
+1 MRPDKTNV

-57 QGAVLISAGLA
+57 QGAVLVSAGLA

-144 NTAFYLW
+144 NTALYLW
-151 IDVARLD
+151 IDVARLG

-218 LGLALFLAL
+218 LGLVLFLVL
-227 YGVYRY
+227 YGIYHY

-253 MLIIEYAGDAF
+253 MLIIEYAADAF

-279 RFLQQQVVNWRR
+279 RFLQQQVVQWRR
-291 THGGEA
+291 THGR
-297 LAAKEDT
+297 
-304 AGAITADAGAGTL
+304 
-317 EAAKVDLA
+317 
-325 SGATLATASAVDA
+325 
-338 TTTTVTANATVGTE
+338 E
-352 AAATQST
+352 AAATRAS
-359 VNAAAATSP
+359 VNAAMAASP
-368 VASTAEVLAN
+368 AASTAENLAN
-378 AQASVQADAVTQAQ
+378 AQAS
-392 QPAQADALDTQGS
+392 AQAEAQDS
-405 DEHHPWYLRLIKLFL
+405 DEHHPWYLRVIKLFL

-455 VLFAKAQTV
+455 VLFAKAHTV
-464 SRRDLVGGWVACAVL
+464 SSRDLVGGWVACAVL
-479 LLSVPLVDM
+479 LLSVPVVDM

-593 VLAGTLF
+593 VSAGTLF

-648 LAALCA
+648 MAALCA

-723 GQLGRNKVVADA
+723 GQLSRKKTGAVAA
-735 PVQAAPKG
+735 PQQAPKG
-743 ILASVLLGTVL
+743 MVASVLLGTVL

-839 KGVYLEQDG
+839 KGIYLEQDG

-895 AARYGEFAVVEDGQS
+895 AARYGEFAVVEGGQS

>member
-57 QGAVLISAGLA
+57 QGAVLVSAGLA

-144 NTAFYLW
+144 NTALYLW
-151 IDVARLD
+151 IDVARLG
-158 WFGRSYTTQT
+158 WFGRIYTTQT

-218 LGLALFLAL
+218 LGLVLFLVL
-227 YGVYRY
+227 YGIYHY

-253 MLIIEYAGDAF
+253 MLIIEYAADAF

-279 RFLQQQVVNWRR
+279 RFLQQQVVQWRR
-291 THGGEA
+291 THGR
-297 LAAKEDT
+297 
-304 AGAITADAGAGTL
+304 
-317 EAAKVDLA
+317 
-325 SGATLATASAVDA
+325 
-338 TTTTVTANATVGTE
+338 E
-352 AAATQST
+352 AAATQAS
-359 VNAAAATSP
+359 VNTAMAASP
-368 VASTAEVLAN
+368 AASTAENLAN
-378 AQASVQADAVTQAQ
+378 AQASVQADAQ
-392 QPAQADALDTQGS
+392 DS
-405 DEHHPWYLRLIKLFL
+405 DEHHPWYLRVIKLFL

-455 VLFAKAQTV
+455 LLFAKAHTV
-464 SRRDLVGGWVACAVL
+464 SSRDLVGGWVACAVL
-479 LLSVPLVDM
+479 LLSVPVVDM

-533 VIERLFDRWT
+533 MIERLFDRWT

-593 VLAGTLF
+593 VSAGTLF

-648 LAALCA
+648 MAALCA

-723 GQLGRNKVVADA
+723 GQLSRKKAGAVAA
-735 PVQAAPKG
+735 PQQAPKG
-743 ILASVLLGTVL
+743 MVASVLLGTVL

-803 LSALSWGLPKDALAK
+803 LSALSWGLPKDVLAK

-826 VAVQLDENKVAQL
+826 VAVQLDANKVAQL

-848 QERLWSEEGPVAE
+848 QERLWTEEGPVAE

-895 AARYGEFAVVEDGQS
+895 AARYGEFAVVEGGQS
-910 LLRAMLDKD
+910 LLRAMLDED

>member
-57 QGAVLISAGLA
+57 QGAVLVSAGLA

-144 NTAFYLW
+144 NTALYLW
-151 IDVARLD
+151 IDVARLG

-218 LGLALFLAL
+218 LGLVLFLVL
-227 YGVYRY
+227 YGIYHY

-253 MLIIEYAGDAF
+253 MLIIEYAADAF

-279 RFLQQQVVNWRR
+279 RFLQQQVVQWRR
-291 THGGEA
+291 THGR
-297 LAAKEDT
+297 
-304 AGAITADAGAGTL
+304 
-317 EAAKVDLA
+317 
-325 SGATLATASAVDA
+325 
-338 TTTTVTANATVGTE
+338 E
-352 AAATQST
+352 AAATQAP
-359 VNAAAATSP
+359 VNAAMAASP
-368 VASTAEVLAN
+368 AASTAENLAN
-378 AQASVQADAVTQAQ
+378 AQASVQADAQ
-392 QPAQADALDTQGS
+392 DS
-405 DEHHPWYLRLIKLFL
+405 DEHHPWYLRVIKLFL

-455 VLFAKAQTV
+455 VLFAKAHTV
-464 SRRDLVGGWVACAVL
+464 SSRDLVGGWVACAVL
-479 LLSVPLVDM
+479 LLSVPVVDM

-533 VIERLFDRWT
+533 MIERLFDRWT

-593 VLAGTLF
+593 VSAGTLF

-648 LAALCA
+648 MAALCA

-663 LALSWILVAYAW
+663 LALSWVLVAYAW

-723 GQLGRNKVVADA
+723 GQLSRKKTGAVAA
-735 PVQAAPKG
+735 PQQAPKG
-743 ILASVLLGTVL
+743 MVASVLLGTVL

-803 LSALSWGLPKDALAK
+803 LSALSWGLPKDVLAK
-818 MDAQQWVV
+818 MDAQRWVV
-826 VAVQLDENKVAQL
+826 VAVQLDANKVAQL

>member
-57 QGAVLISAGLA
+57 QGAVLVSAGLA

-144 NTAFYLW
+144 NTALYLW
-151 IDVARLD
+151 IDVARLG

-168 LLALAVNALLLL
+168 LLALAANALLLL

-218 LGLALFLAL
+218 LGLVLFLVL
-227 YGVYRY
+227 YGIYHY

-253 MLIIEYAGDAF
+253 MLIIEYAADAF

-279 RFLQQQVVNWRR
+279 RFLQQQVVQWRR
-291 THGGEA
+291 THGR
-297 LAAKEDT
+297 
-304 AGAITADAGAGTL
+304 
-317 EAAKVDLA
+317 
-325 SGATLATASAVDA
+325 
-338 TTTTVTANATVGTE
+338 E
-352 AAATQST
+352 AAATQAS
-359 VNAAAATSP
+359 VNAAMAASP
-368 VASTAEVLAN
+368 AASTAENLAN
-378 AQASVQADAVTQAQ
+378 AQASVQADAQ
-392 QPAQADALDTQGS
+392 DS
-405 DEHHPWYLRLIKLFL
+405 DEHHPWYLRVIKLFL

-464 SRRDLVGGWVACAVL
+464 SSRDLVGGWVACAVL
-479 LLSVPLVDM
+479 LLSVPVVDM

-533 VIERLFDRWT
+533 MIERLFDRWT

-550 EMPAA
+550 ELPAA

-593 VLAGTLF
+593 VSAGTLF

-648 LAALCA
+648 MAALCA

-723 GQLGRNKVVADA
+723 GQLSRKKTGAVAA
-735 PVQAAPKG
+735 PQQAPKG
-743 ILASVLLGTVL
+743 MVASVLLGTVL

-803 LSALSWGLPKDALAK
+803 LSALSWGLPKDVLAK

-826 VAVQLDENKVAQL
+826 VAVQLDANKVAQL

-848 QERLWSEEGPVAE
+848 QERLWTEEGPVAE

-895 AARYGEFAVVEDGQS
+895 AARYGEFAVVEGGQS
-910 LLRAMLDKD
+910 LLRAMLDED

>member
-57 QGAVLISAGLA
+57 QGAVLVSAGLA

-144 NTAFYLW
+144 NTALYLW
-151 IDVARLD
+151 IDVARLG

-218 LGLALFLAL
+218 LGLVLFLVL
-227 YGVYRY
+227 YGIYHY

-253 MLIIEYAGDAF
+253 MLIIEYAADAF

-279 RFLQQQVVNWRR
+279 RFLQQQVVQWRR
-291 THGGEA
+291 THGR
-297 LAAKEDT
+297 
-304 AGAITADAGAGTL
+304 
-317 EAAKVDLA
+317 
-325 SGATLATASAVDA
+325 
-338 TTTTVTANATVGTE
+338 E
-352 AAATQST
+352 AAATQAS
-359 VNAAAATSP
+359 VNAAMAASP
-368 VASTAEVLAN
+368 AASTAENLAN
-378 AQASVQADAVTQAQ
+378 AQASVQADAQ
-392 QPAQADALDTQGS
+392 DS
-405 DEHHPWYLRLIKLFL
+405 DEHHPWYLRVIKLFL

-455 VLFAKAQTV
+455 VLFAKAHTV
-464 SRRDLVGGWVACAVL
+464 SSRDLVGGWVACAVL
-479 LLSVPLVDM
+479 LLSVPVVDM

-533 VIERLFDRWT
+533 MIERLFDRWT

-593 VLAGTLF
+593 VSAGTLF

-648 LAALCA
+648 MAALCA

-723 GQLGRNKVVADA
+723 GQLSRKKTGAVAA
-735 PVQAAPKG
+735 PQQAPKG
-743 ILASVLLGTVL
+743 MVASVLLGTVL

-803 LSALSWGLPKDALAK
+803 LSALSWGLPKDVLAK

-826 VAVQLDENKVAQL
+826 VAVKLDENKVAQL

-848 QERLWSEEGPVAE
+848 QERLWTEEGPVAE

-895 AARYGEFAVVEDGQS
+895 AARYGEFAVVEGGQS
-910 LLRAMLDKD
+910 LLRAMLDED

>member
-57 QGAVLISAGLA
+57 QGAVLVSAGLA

-144 NTAFYLW
+144 NTALYLW
-151 IDVARLD
+151 IDVARLG

-218 LGLALFLAL
+218 LGLVLFLVL
-227 YGVYRY
+227 YGIYHY

-253 MLIIEYAGDAF
+253 MLIIEYAADAF

-279 RFLQQQVVNWRR
+279 RFLQQQVVQWRR
-291 THGGEA
+291 THGR
-297 LAAKEDT
+297 
-304 AGAITADAGAGTL
+304 
-317 EAAKVDLA
+317 
-325 SGATLATASAVDA
+325 
-338 TTTTVTANATVGTE
+338 E
-352 AAATQST
+352 AAATQAS
-359 VNAAAATSP
+359 VNAAMAASP
-368 VASTAEVLAN
+368 AASTAENLAN
-378 AQASVQADAVTQAQ
+378 AQASVQADAQ
-392 QPAQADALDTQGS
+392 DS
-405 DEHHPWYLRLIKLFL
+405 DEHHPWYLRVIKLFL

-455 VLFAKAQTV
+455 LLFAKAHTV
-464 SRRDLVGGWVACAVL
+464 SSRDLVGGWVACAVL
-479 LLSVPLVDM
+479 LLSVPVVDM

-533 VIERLFDRWT
+533 MIERLFDRWT

-593 VLAGTLF
+593 VSAGTLF

-634 WRDQPLVYGIALLG
+634 WRGQPLVYGIALLG
-648 LAALCA
+648 MAALCA

-723 GQLGRNKVVADA
+723 GQLSRKKTGAVAA
-735 PVQAAPKG
+735 PQQAPKG
-743 ILASVLLGTVL
+743 MVASVLLGTVL

-803 LSALSWGLPKDALAK
+803 LSALSWGLPKDVLAK

-826 VAVQLDENKVAQL
+826 VAVQLDANKVAQL

-848 QERLWSEEGPVAE
+848 QERLWTEEGPVAE

-895 AARYGEFAVVEDGQS
+895 AARYGEFAVVEGGQS

>member
-158 WFGRSYTTQT
+158 WFGRSYTSQT

-194 IVPRVAAIAVGFF
+194 IVPRVVAIAVGFF

-279 RFLQQQVVNWRR
+279 RFLQQQVVHWRR
-291 THGGEA
+291 THGSEA
-297 LAAKEDT
+297 LAVKDDVVSDVTLGT
-304 AGAITADAGAGTL
+304 A
-317 EAAKVDLA
+317 
-325 SGATLATASAVDA
+325 LATDAAATKA
-338 TTTTVTANATVGTE
+338 TTKTNAGTE
-352 AAATQST
+352 AAATQAS
-359 VNAAAATSP
+359 VNAAMASSP
-368 VASTAEVLAN
+368 AASTAQILAN
-378 AQASVQADAVTQAQ
+378 AQASVQADAQ
-392 QPAQADALDTQGS
+392 DS
-405 DEHHPWYLRLIKLFL
+405 DEHHPWYLRVIKLFL

-464 SRRDLVGGWVACAVL
+464 SSRDLVGGWVACAVL
-479 LLSVPLVDM
+479 LLSVPVVDM

-533 VIERLFDRWT
+533 VIERLFDRWA

-743 ILASVLLGTVL
+743 ILASVLLGAVL

>member
-35 GLVTWI
+35 GLVTWV
-41 AANWE
+41 AAHWDD
-46 NWGHVAKFALA
+46 WGNGAKFALA
-57 QGAVLISAGLA
+57 QGAVLVSAGLA
-68 LLFRRRSGGWGH
+68 WLFRRRAGGWGH

-126 WVFTVRSVFLSVL
+126 WVLAVRSVFLSVL
-139 WLVLI
+139 FVVLL
-144 NTAFYLW
+144 NTALYLW

-158 WFGRSYTTQT
+158 WFGRGSTTQT

-180 AAETIWRARHDPWR
+180 AAETIWRARRDPWR
-194 IVPRVAAIAVGFF
+194 ILPRVAGIAVGFF
-207 IGAQV
+207 MGMQV
-212 MEGNFL
+212 LEGDFL
-218 LGLALFLAL
+218 LGLILFLAL
-227 YGVYRY
+227 YAIYHY

-248 YGSLS
+248 YGALS
-253 MLIIEYAGDAF
+253 MLIIEYAGNAF

-279 RFLQQQVVNWRR
+279 RFLQQQVIHWRR
-291 THGGEA
+291 TQGSVWA
-297 LAAKEDT
+297 
-304 AGAITADAGAGTL
+304 ADAAHAASTVAGTT
-317 EAAKVDLA
+317 ETRVKAAL
-325 SGATLATASAVDA
+325 G
-338 TTTTVTANATVGTE
+338 
-352 AAATQST
+352 
-359 VNAAAATSP
+359 
-368 VASTAEVLAN
+368 
-378 AQASVQADAVTQAQ
+378 VQADAGLPAHDT
-392 QPAQADALDTQGS
+392 AQADSIALQDT

-420 YLLLPLIILL
+420 YLLLPLLVLL
-430 YLAVSLDLSLE
+430 YLAISLDLSLE

-450 ALVSP
+450 ALASP
-455 VLFAKAQTV
+455 ALFAKAHTV
-464 SRRDLVGGWVACAVL
+464 QSRDLVGGWVACALL
-479 LLSVPLVDM
+479 LLSVPIVEA
-488 RYPWPHEVS
+488 RYPWPPEIS
-497 AMIAVVI
+497 ALLALVI
-504 STLLYRLAKGQ
+504 STVLYRLAKGQ

-522 VIWALA
+522 VLWALA

-533 VIERLFDRWT
+533 VVERLFERWT
-543 MMPYWVL
+543 TLPYWIL
-550 EMPAA
+550 ELPAA
-555 FMFFAALLL
+555 LMFFGALLL
-564 GHLYLRGE
+564 GHFQLRGE

-580 LFWSLLLASQIHL
+580 LFWSLLLVSQLHLAS
-593 VLAGTLF
+593 AGALF

-606 DESRPYLTVAGFLL
+606 GESWPYLTATGFLL
-620 AMAPLAILAFYWRG
+620 AMAPVAILAFYWRA
-634 WRDQPLVYGIALLG
+634 WREQTRVFGIALLG
-648 LAALCA
+648 VAALCA
-654 VWTPYPPVA
+654 VWTPYPPLA

-675 RYLSLLAVAVAMGL
+675 RYLSLLAVAVVMGL

-707 ELLLATGVGCL
+707 ELLLATGLGCV

-723 GQLGRNKVVADA
+723 GQLSRKPAGAGTVLQA
-735 PVQAAPKG
+735 PPKG
-743 ILASVLLGTVL
+743 VVASVLLGTVL

-764 QKERILSDGQT
+764 QKERILRDGQT

-796 NFALSQN
+796 NFALSQS
-803 LSALSWGLPKDALAK
+803 LSALSWSLPKAAQAK
-818 MDAQQWVV
+818 MDAQQWVLV
-826 VAVQLDENKVAQL
+826 GVQLDEHKVAQL
-839 KGVYLEQDG
+839 KGVYLDLDG
-848 QERLWSEEGPVAE
+848 QERLWNDAGPVAE
-861 PSDVM
+861 PDEVM

-871 RHRSNWTPGTDAWF
+871 RHRNNWTPGTDAWF

-895 AARYGEFAVVEDGQS
+895 AAHYGEFAVVEDGQS

-919 RKEIK
+919 RQAIQ

>member
-57 QGAVLISAGLA
+57 QGAVLVSAGLA

-144 NTAFYLW
+144 NTALYLW
-151 IDVARLD
+151 IDVARLG

-218 LGLALFLAL
+218 LGLVLFLVL
-227 YGVYRY
+227 YGIYHY

-253 MLIIEYAGDAF
+253 MLIIEYAADAF

-279 RFLQQQVVNWRR
+279 RFLQQQVVQWRR
-291 THGGEA
+291 THGR
-297 LAAKEDT
+297 
-304 AGAITADAGAGTL
+304 
-317 EAAKVDLA
+317 
-325 SGATLATASAVDA
+325 
-338 TTTTVTANATVGTE
+338 E
-352 AAATQST
+352 AAATQAS
-359 VNAAAATSP
+359 VNAAMAASP
-368 VASTAEVLAN
+368 AASTAENLAN
-378 AQASVQADAVTQAQ
+378 AQASVQADAQ
-392 QPAQADALDTQGS
+392 DS
-405 DEHHPWYLRLIKLFL
+405 DEHHPWYLRVIKLFL

-455 VLFAKAQTV
+455 VLFAKAHTV
-464 SRRDLVGGWVACAVL
+464 SSRDLVGGWVACAVL
-479 LLSVPLVDM
+479 LLSVPVVDM

-533 VIERLFDRWT
+533 MIERLFDRWT

-593 VLAGTLF
+593 VSAGTLF

-648 LAALCA
+648 MAALCA

-723 GQLGRNKVVADA
+723 GQLSRKKTGAVAA
-735 PVQAAPKG
+735 PQQAPKG
-743 ILASVLLGTVL
+743 MVASVLLGTVL

-803 LSALSWGLPKDALAK
+803 LSALSWGLPKDVLAK

-826 VAVQLDENKVAQL
+826 VAVQLDANKVAQL

-848 QERLWSEEGPVAE
+848 QERLWTEEGPVAE

-895 AARYGEFAVVEDGQS
+895 AARYGEFAVVEGGQS

>member
-1 MQVMRPDKTNV
+1 
-12 WPTDWRVFLTKLAW
+12 VFLTKLAW

-57 QGAVLISAGLA
+57 QGAVLVSAGLA

-144 NTAFYLW
+144 NTALYLW
-151 IDVARLD
+151 IDVARLG

-218 LGLALFLAL
+218 LGLVLFLVL
-227 YGVYRY
+227 YGIYHY

-253 MLIIEYAGDAF
+253 MLIIEYAADAF

-279 RFLQQQVVNWRR
+279 RFLQQQVVQWRR
-291 THGGEA
+291 THGR
-297 LAAKEDT
+297 
-304 AGAITADAGAGTL
+304 
-317 EAAKVDLA
+317 
-325 SGATLATASAVDA
+325 
-338 TTTTVTANATVGTE
+338 E
-352 AAATQST
+352 AAATQAS
-359 VNAAAATSP
+359 VNAAMAASP
-368 VASTAEVLAN
+368 AASTAENLAN
-378 AQASVQADAVTQAQ
+378 AQASVQADAQ
-392 QPAQADALDTQGS
+392 DS
-405 DEHHPWYLRLIKLFL
+405 DEHHPWYLRVIKLFL

-455 VLFAKAQTV
+455 LLFAKAHTV
-464 SRRDLVGGWVACAVL
+464 SSRDLVGGWVACAVL
-479 LLSVPLVDM
+479 LLSVPVVDM

-533 VIERLFDRWT
+533 MIERLFDRWT

-593 VLAGTLF
+593 VSAGTLF

-634 WRDQPLVYGIALLG
+634 WRGQPLVYGIALLG
-648 LAALCA
+648 MAALCA

-723 GQLGRNKVVADA
+723 GQLSRKKTGAVAA
-735 PVQAAPKG
+735 PQQAPKG
-743 ILASVLLGTVL
+743 MVASVLLGTVL

-803 LSALSWGLPKDALAK
+803 LSALSWGLPKDVLAK

-826 VAVQLDENKVAQL
+826 VAVKLDENKVAQL

-895 AARYGEFAVVEDGQS
+895 AARYGEFAVVEGGQS
-910 LLRAMLDKD
+910 LLRAMLDED

>member
-1 MQVMRPDKTNV
+1 MREMIRGAYPSMQVMRPDKTNV

-57 QGAVLISAGLA
+57 QGAVLVSAGLA

-144 NTAFYLW
+144 NTALYLW
-151 IDVARLD
+151 IDVARLG

-218 LGLALFLAL
+218 LGLVLFLVL
-227 YGVYRY
+227 YGIYQY

-253 MLIIEYAGDAF
+253 MLIIEYAADAF

-279 RFLQQQVVNWRR
+279 RFLQQQVVQWRR
-291 THGGEA
+291 THGRE
-297 LAAKEDT
+297 
-304 AGAITADAGAGTL
+304 
-317 EAAKVDLA
+317 
-325 SGATLATASAVDA
+325 ATA
-338 TTTTVTANATVGTE
+338 
-352 AAATQST
+352 TQAS
-359 VNAAAATSP
+359 VNAAMAASP
-368 VASTAEVLAN
+368 AASTAENLAN
-378 AQASVQADAVTQAQ
+378 AQASVQADAQ
-392 QPAQADALDTQGS
+392 DS
-405 DEHHPWYLRLIKLFL
+405 DEHHPWYLRVIKLFL

-464 SRRDLVGGWVACAVL
+464 SSRDLVGGWVACAVL
-479 LLSVPLVDM
+479 LLSVPVVDM

-533 VIERLFDRWT
+533 MIERLFDRWT

-593 VLAGTLF
+593 VSAGTLF

-634 WRDQPLVYGIALLG
+634 WRGQPLVYGIALLG
-648 LAALCA
+648 MAALCA

-723 GQLGRNKVVADA
+723 GQLSRKKTGAVAA
-735 PVQAAPKG
+735 PQQAPKG
-743 ILASVLLGTVL
+743 MVASVLLGTVL

-803 LSALSWGLPKDALAK
+803 LSALSWGLPKDVLAK

-826 VAVQLDENKVAQL
+826 VAVKLDENKVAQL

-848 QERLWSEEGPVAE
+848 QERLWTEEGPVAE

-895 AARYGEFAVVEDGQS
+895 AARYGEFAVVEGGQS
-910 LLRAMLDKD
+910 LLRAMLDED

>member
-1 MQVMRPDKTNV
+1 M
-12 WPTDWRVFLTKLAW
+12 FLTKLAW

-57 QGAVLISAGLA
+57 QGAVLVSAGLA

-144 NTAFYLW
+144 NTALYLW
-151 IDVARLD
+151 IDVARLG

-218 LGLALFLAL
+218 LGLVLFLVL
-227 YGVYRY
+227 YGIYHY

-253 MLIIEYAGDAF
+253 MLIIEYAADAF

-279 RFLQQQVVNWRR
+279 RFLQQQVVQWRR
-291 THGGEA
+291 THGR
-297 LAAKEDT
+297 
-304 AGAITADAGAGTL
+304 
-317 EAAKVDLA
+317 
-325 SGATLATASAVDA
+325 
-338 TTTTVTANATVGTE
+338 E
-352 AAATQST
+352 AAATQAS
-359 VNAAAATSP
+359 VNAAMAASP
-368 VASTAEVLAN
+368 AASTAENLAN
-378 AQASVQADAVTQAQ
+378 AQASVQADAQ
-392 QPAQADALDTQGS
+392 DS
-405 DEHHPWYLRLIKLFL
+405 DEHHPWYLRVIKLFL

-464 SRRDLVGGWVACAVL
+464 SSRDLVGGWVACAVL
-479 LLSVPLVDM
+479 LLSVPVVDM

-504 STLLYRLAKGQ
+504 SALLYRLAKGQ

-533 VIERLFDRWT
+533 MIERLFDRWT

-593 VLAGTLF
+593 VSAGTLF

-634 WRDQPLVYGIALLG
+634 WRDQPLVYGIGLLG
-648 LAALCA
+648 MAALCA

-723 GQLGRNKVVADA
+723 GQLSRKKTGAVAA
-735 PVQAAPKG
+735 PQQAPKG
-743 ILASVLLGTVL
+743 MVASVLLGTVL

-803 LSALSWGLPKDALAK
+803 LSALSWGLPKDVLAK

-826 VAVQLDENKVAQL
+826 VAVQLDANKVAQL

-848 QERLWSEEGPVAE
+848 QERLWTEEGPVAE

-895 AARYGEFAVVEDGQS
+895 AARYGEFAVVEGGQS

>member
-1 MQVMRPDKTNV
+1 MRPDKTNV

-57 QGAVLISAGLA
+57 QGAVLVSAGLA

-144 NTAFYLW
+144 NTALYLW
-151 IDVARLD
+151 IDVARLG

-218 LGLALFLAL
+218 LGLVLFLVL
-227 YGVYRY
+227 YGIYHY

-253 MLIIEYAGDAF
+253 MLIIEYAADAF

-279 RFLQQQVVNWRR
+279 RFLQQQVVQWRR
-291 THGGEA
+291 THGR
-297 LAAKEDT
+297 
-304 AGAITADAGAGTL
+304 
-317 EAAKVDLA
+317 
-325 SGATLATASAVDA
+325 
-338 TTTTVTANATVGTE
+338 E
-352 AAATQST
+352 AAATQAS
-359 VNAAAATSP
+359 VNAAIAASP
-368 VASTAEVLAN
+368 AASTAENLAN
-378 AQASVQADAVTQAQ
+378 AQASVQADAQ
-392 QPAQADALDTQGS
+392 DS
-405 DEHHPWYLRLIKLFL
+405 DEHHPWYLRVIKLFL

-455 VLFAKAQTV
+455 LLFAKAHTV
-464 SRRDLVGGWVACAVL
+464 SSRDLVGGWVACAVL
-479 LLSVPLVDM
+479 LLSVPVVDM

-533 VIERLFDRWT
+533 MIERLFDRWT

-593 VLAGTLF
+593 VSAGTLF

-634 WRDQPLVYGIALLG
+634 WRGQPLVYGIALLG
-648 LAALCA
+648 MAALCA

-723 GQLGRNKVVADA
+723 GQLSRKKAGAVAA
-735 PVQAAPKG
+735 PQQAPKG
-743 ILASVLLGTVL
+743 MVASVLLGTVL

-895 AARYGEFAVVEDGQS
+895 AARYGEFAVVEGGQS

>member
-1 MQVMRPDKTNV
+1 MRPDKTNV

-57 QGAVLISAGLA
+57 QGAVLVSAGLA

-144 NTAFYLW
+144 NTALYLW
-151 IDVARLD
+151 IDVARLG

-218 LGLALFLAL
+218 LGLVLFLVL
-227 YGVYRY
+227 YGIYHY

-253 MLIIEYAGDAF
+253 MLIIEYAADAF

-279 RFLQQQVVNWRR
+279 RFLQQQVVQWRR
-291 THGGEA
+291 THGR
-297 LAAKEDT
+297 
-304 AGAITADAGAGTL
+304 
-317 EAAKVDLA
+317 
-325 SGATLATASAVDA
+325 
-338 TTTTVTANATVGTE
+338 E
-352 AAATQST
+352 AAATQAS
-359 VNAAAATSP
+359 VNTAMAASP
-368 VASTAEVLAN
+368 AASTADNLAN
-378 AQASVQADAVTQAQ
+378 AQASVQADAQ
-392 QPAQADALDTQGS
+392 DS
-405 DEHHPWYLRLIKLFL
+405 DEHHPWYLRVIKLFL

-455 VLFAKAQTV
+455 VLFAKAHTV
-464 SRRDLVGGWVACAVL
+464 SSRDLVGGWVACAVL
-479 LLSVPLVDM
+479 LLSVPVVDM

-533 VIERLFDRWT
+533 MIERLFDRWT

-593 VLAGTLF
+593 VSAGTLF

-634 WRDQPLVYGIALLG
+634 WRGQPLVYGIALLG
-648 LAALCA
+648 MAALCA

-723 GQLGRNKVVADA
+723 GQLSRKKTGAVAA
-735 PVQAAPKG
+735 PQQAPKG
-743 ILASVLLGTVL
+743 MVASVLLGTVL

-803 LSALSWGLPKDALAK
+803 LSALSWGLPKDVLAK

-826 VAVQLDENKVAQL
+826 VAVQLDANKVAQL

-848 QERLWSEEGPVAE
+848 QERLWTEEGPVAE

-895 AARYGEFAVVEDGQS
+895 AARYGEFAVVEGGQS

>member
-57 QGAVLISAGLA
+57 QGAVLVSAGLA

-144 NTAFYLW
+144 NTALYLW
-151 IDVARLD
+151 IDVARLG
-158 WFGRSYTTQT
+158 WFGRSYTSQT

-218 LGLALFLAL
+218 LGLVLFLVL
-227 YGVYRY
+227 YGIYHY

-253 MLIIEYAGDAF
+253 MLIIEYASDAF

-279 RFLQQQVVNWRR
+279 RFLQQQVVHWRR

-297 LAAKEDT
+297 
-304 AGAITADAGAGTL
+304 
-317 EAAKVDLA
+317 
-325 SGATLATASAVDA
+325 
-338 TTTTVTANATVGTE
+338 
-352 AAATQST
+352 AATQAP
-359 VNAAAATSP
+359 VNAAMATSP
-368 VASTAEVLAN
+368 AASTAETLAH
-378 AQASVQADAVTQAQ
+378 AQASVQADAQ
-392 QPAQADALDTQGS
+392 DS
-405 DEHHPWYLRLIKLFL
+405 DEHHPWYLRVIKLFL

-455 VLFAKAQTV
+455 VLFGKAHTV
-464 SRRDLVGGWVACAVL
+464 PSRDLVGGWVACALL
-479 LLSVPLVDM
+479 LLSAPLVDM
-488 RYPWPHEVS
+488 RYPWPPEAS

-564 GHLYLRGE
+564 GHVYLRGE

-593 VLAGTLF
+593 VSAGTLF

-648 LAALCA
+648 MAALCA

-663 LALSWILVAYAW
+663 LALSWVLVAYAW

-723 GQLGRNKVVADA
+723 GQLSRKKKGAVAA
-735 PVQAAPKG
+735 PQETPKG
-743 ILASVLLGTVL
+743 IVASVLLGTVL

-764 QKERILSDGQT
+764 QKERILIDGQT

-895 AARYGEFAVVEDGQS
+895 AARYGEFAVVEGGQS

>member
-1 MQVMRPDKTNV
+1 M
-12 WPTDWRVFLTKLAW
+12 FLTKLAW

-57 QGAVLISAGLA
+57 QGAVLVSAGLA

-144 NTAFYLW
+144 NTALYLW
-151 IDVARLD
+151 IDVARLG

-218 LGLALFLAL
+218 LGLVLFLVL
-227 YGVYRY
+227 YGIYHY

-253 MLIIEYAGDAF
+253 MLIIEYAADAF

-279 RFLQQQVVNWRR
+279 RFLQQQVVQWRR
-291 THGGEA
+291 THGR
-297 LAAKEDT
+297 
-304 AGAITADAGAGTL
+304 
-317 EAAKVDLA
+317 
-325 SGATLATASAVDA
+325 
-338 TTTTVTANATVGTE
+338 E
-352 AAATQST
+352 AAATQAS
-359 VNAAAATSP
+359 VNAAMAASP
-368 VASTAEVLAN
+368 AASTAENLAN
-378 AQASVQADAVTQAQ
+378 AQASVQADAQ
-392 QPAQADALDTQGS
+392 DS
-405 DEHHPWYLRLIKLFL
+405 DEHHPWYLRVIKLFL

-455 VLFAKAQTV
+455 LLFAKAHTV
-464 SRRDLVGGWVACAVL
+464 SSRDLVGGWVACAVL
-479 LLSVPLVDM
+479 LLSVPVVDM

-533 VIERLFDRWT
+533 MIERLFDRWT

-593 VLAGTLF
+593 VSAGTLF

-634 WRDQPLVYGIALLG
+634 WRGQPLVYGIALLG
-648 LAALCA
+648 MAALCA

-723 GQLGRNKVVADA
+723 GQLSRKKTGAVAA
-735 PVQAAPKG
+735 PQQAPKG
-743 ILASVLLGTVL
+743 MVASVLLGTVL

-803 LSALSWGLPKDALAK
+803 LSALSWGLPKDVLAK

-826 VAVQLDENKVAQL
+826 VAVKLDENKVAQL

-895 AARYGEFAVVEDGQS
+895 AARYGEFAVVEGGQS
-910 LLRAMLDKD
+910 LLRAMLDED

>member
-1 MQVMRPDKTNV
+1 M
-12 WPTDWRVFLTKLAW
+12 FLTKLAW

-57 QGAVLISAGLA
+57 QGAVLVSAGLA

-144 NTAFYLW
+144 NTALYLW
-151 IDVARLD
+151 IDVARLG

-194 IVPRVAAIAVGFF
+194 IVSRVAAIAVGFF

-218 LGLALFLAL
+218 LGLVLFLVL
-227 YGVYRY
+227 YGIYHY

-253 MLIIEYAGDAF
+253 MLIIEYAADAF

-279 RFLQQQVVNWRR
+279 RFLQQQVVQWRR
-291 THGGEA
+291 THGR
-297 LAAKEDT
+297 
-304 AGAITADAGAGTL
+304 
-317 EAAKVDLA
+317 
-325 SGATLATASAVDA
+325 
-338 TTTTVTANATVGTE
+338 E
-352 AAATQST
+352 AAATQAS
-359 VNAAAATSP
+359 VNAAMAASP
-368 VASTAEVLAN
+368 AASTAENLAN
-378 AQASVQADAVTQAQ
+378 AQASVQADAQA
-392 QPAQADALDTQGS
+392 S
-405 DEHHPWYLRLIKLFL
+405 DEHHPWYLRVIKLFL

-455 VLFAKAQTV
+455 VLFAKAHTV
-464 SRRDLVGGWVACAVL
+464 SSRDLVGGWVACAVL
-479 LLSVPLVDM
+479 LLSVPVVDM

-533 VIERLFDRWT
+533 MIERLFDRWT

-593 VLAGTLF
+593 VSAGTLF

-648 LAALCA
+648 MAALCA

-694 LYYILNISLLDKA
+694 LYYILNISLLGKA
-707 ELLLATGVGCL
+707 ELLLATGAGCL

-723 GQLGRNKVVADA
+723 GQLSRKKTGAVAA
-735 PVQAAPKG
+735 PQQAPKG
-743 ILASVLLGTVL
+743 MVASVLLGTVL

-796 NFALSQN
+796 NFALSQT
-803 LSALSWGLPKDALAK
+803 LSALSWGLPKDVLAK

-826 VAVQLDENKVAQL
+826 VAVQLDANKVAQL

-895 AARYGEFAVVEDGQS
+895 AARYGEFAVVEGGQS

>member
-1 MQVMRPDKTNV
+1 MRTDKTNV

-68 LLFRRRSGGWGH
+68 LLLRRRSGGWGH

-144 NTAFYLW
+144 NTALYLW
-151 IDVARLD
+151 IDVTRLG
-158 WFGRSYTTQT
+158 WFERTYTSQT
-168 LLALAVNALLLL
+168 LMALGVNALLLL
-180 AAETIWRARHDPWR
+180 AAETIWRARYDPWR
-194 IVPRVAAIAVGFF
+194 ILPRVAAIAVGFF

-212 MEGNFL
+212 MEGDFL
-218 LGLALFLAL
+218 LGLVLFLVL
-227 YGVYRY
+227 YGIYHY

-238 LIMSLASFGA
+238 LIMSLAAFGA

-253 MLIIEYAGDAF
+253 ALIIEHAGDAF

-304 AGAITADAGAGTL
+304 VGAIKADL
-317 EAAKVDLA
+317 D
-325 SGATLATASAVDA
+325 SGATLATASVVDA
-338 TTTTVTANATVGTE
+338 TTTTVTANATAGTE

-368 VASTAEVLAN
+368 AAPTAEVLAN
-378 AQASVQADAVTQAQ
+378 AQASVQADAATQAQ

-420 YLLLPLIILL
+420 FLLLPLIILL
-430 YLAVSLDLSLE
+430 YLVVSLDLSLE
-441 ALGVLGGIM
+441 VLGVLGGIM
-450 ALVSP
+450 AAVSP
-455 VLFAKAQTV
+455 LLFAKAHTV
-464 SRRDLVGGWVACAVL
+464 PSRDLVGGWVACAIL
-479 LLSVPLVDM
+479 LLSMPIVDM
-488 RYPWPHEVS
+488 RYPWPNEVS
-497 AMIAVVI
+497 AMLAVVI
-504 STLLYRLAKGQ
+504 STLLYRQAKGQ

-522 VIWALA
+522 TLWALA

-533 VIERLFDRWT
+533 VIERLFDRWA

-550 EMPAA
+550 EIPAA

-564 GHLYLRGE
+564 GHLYLRDG
-572 RKPHFWLP
+572 KKSTFWQP
-580 LFWSLLLASQIHL
+580 LFWSLLLCAQIHI
-593 VLAGTLF
+593 VSASTLF
-600 YSMPFW
+600 FSIPFW
-606 DESRPYLTVAGFLL
+606 DETRPYLTPAGFLL
-620 AMAPLAILAFYWRG
+620 AIAPVAILAFYWRG
-634 WRDQPLVYGIALLG
+634 WREQPLVYGIALLG

-663 LALSWILVAYAW
+663 LALSWILAAYAW
-675 RYLSLLAVAVAMGL
+675 RYLSLMAVAVAMGL

-694 LYYILNISLLDKA
+694 LYYILDISLLDKA

-723 GQLGRNKVVADA
+723 GQLGRKKAA
-735 PVQAAPKG
+735 AESTVQTAPKG
-743 ILASVLLGTVL
+743 IVASVLLGTVL
-754 VLGVANVAIV
+754 ILGVANVAIV

-803 LSALSWGLPKDALAK
+803 LSYLSWRLPKDAVDK
-818 MDAQQWVV
+818 IESQQWVV
-826 VAVQLDENKVAQL
+826 IGVQLDENKVAQM
-839 KGVYLEQDG
+839 KGIYLELDG

-861 PSDVM
+861 TGDVM

-871 RHRSNWTPGTDAWF
+871 RHRNNWTPGTDAWF

-895 AARYGEFAVVEDGQS
+895 AARYGEFAVVEGGQS

-919 RKEIK
+919 RQVIK

>member
-1 MQVMRPDKTNV
+1 
-12 WPTDWRVFLTKLAW
+12 VFLTKLAW

-57 QGAVLISAGLA
+57 QGAVLVSAGLA

-144 NTAFYLW
+144 NTALYLW
-151 IDVARLD
+151 IDVARLG

-218 LGLALFLAL
+218 LGLVLFLVL
-227 YGVYRY
+227 YGIYHY

-253 MLIIEYAGDAF
+253 MLIIEYAADAF

-279 RFLQQQVVNWRR
+279 RFLQQQVVQWRR
-291 THGGEA
+291 THGR
-297 LAAKEDT
+297 
-304 AGAITADAGAGTL
+304 
-317 EAAKVDLA
+317 
-325 SGATLATASAVDA
+325 
-338 TTTTVTANATVGTE
+338 E
-352 AAATQST
+352 AAATQAS
-359 VNAAAATSP
+359 VNAAMAASP
-368 VASTAEVLAN
+368 AASTAENLAN
-378 AQASVQADAVTQAQ
+378 AQASVQADAQ
-392 QPAQADALDTQGS
+392 DS
-405 DEHHPWYLRLIKLFL
+405 DEHHPWYLRVIKLFL

-455 VLFAKAQTV
+455 LLFAKAHTV
-464 SRRDLVGGWVACAVL
+464 SSRDLVGGWVACAVL
-479 LLSVPLVDM
+479 LLSVPVVDM

-533 VIERLFDRWT
+533 MIERLFDRWT

-593 VLAGTLF
+593 VSAGTLF

-634 WRDQPLVYGIALLG
+634 WRGQPLGYGISVLG
-648 LAALCA
+648 MAAMCA
-654 VWTPYPPVA
+654 VLTPYPPVA

-723 GQLGRNKVVADA
+723 GQLSRKKTGAVAA
-735 PVQAAPKG
+735 PQQAPKG
-743 ILASVLLGTVL
+743 MVASVLLGTVL

-803 LSALSWGLPKDALAK
+803 LSALSWGLPKDVLAK

-826 VAVQLDENKVAQL
+826 VAVKLDENKVAQL

-895 AARYGEFAVVEDGQS
+895 AARYGEFAVVEGGQS
-910 LLRAMLDKD
+910 LLRAMLDED

>member
-57 QGAVLISAGLA
+57 QGAVLVSAGLA

-85 AALTGLAAVA
+85 AALTSLAAVA

-144 NTAFYLW
+144 NTALYLW
-151 IDVARLD
+151 IDVARLG

-218 LGLALFLAL
+218 LGLVLFLVL
-227 YGVYRY
+227 YGIYHY

-253 MLIIEYAGDAF
+253 MLIIEYAADAF

-279 RFLQQQVVNWRR
+279 RFLQQQVVQWRR
-291 THGGEA
+291 AHGR
-297 LAAKEDT
+297 
-304 AGAITADAGAGTL
+304 
-317 EAAKVDLA
+317 
-325 SGATLATASAVDA
+325 
-338 TTTTVTANATVGTE
+338 E
-352 AAATQST
+352 AAATQAS
-359 VNAAAATSP
+359 VNTAMAASP
-368 VASTAEVLAN
+368 AASTADNLAN
-378 AQASVQADAVTQAQ
+378 AQASVQADAQ
-392 QPAQADALDTQGS
+392 DS
-405 DEHHPWYLRLIKLFL
+405 DEHHPWYLRVIKLFL

-455 VLFAKAQTV
+455 LLFAKAHTV
-464 SRRDLVGGWVACAVL
+464 SSRDLVGGWVACAVL
-479 LLSVPLVDM
+479 LLSVPVVDM

-533 VIERLFDRWT
+533 MIERLFDRWT

-593 VLAGTLF
+593 VSAGTLF

-634 WRDQPLVYGIALLG
+634 WRGQPLVYGIALLG
-648 LAALCA
+648 MAALCA

-723 GQLGRNKVVADA
+723 GQLSRKKTGAVAA
-735 PVQAAPKG
+735 PQQAPKG
-743 ILASVLLGTVL
+743 MVASVLLGTVL

-803 LSALSWGLPKDALAK
+803 LSALSWGLPKDVLAK

-826 VAVQLDENKVAQL
+826 VAVKLDENKVAQL

-848 QERLWSEEGPVAE
+848 QERLWTEEGPVAE

-895 AARYGEFAVVEDGQS
+895 AARYGEFAVVEGGQS
-910 LLRAMLDKD
+910 LLRAMLDED

>member
-57 QGAVLISAGLA
+57 QGAVLVSAGLA

-144 NTAFYLW
+144 NTALYLW
-151 IDVARLD
+151 IDVARLG

-218 LGLALFLAL
+218 LGLALFLVL
-227 YGVYRY
+227 YGIYHY

-253 MLIIEYAGDAF
+253 MLIIEYAADAF

-279 RFLQQQVVNWRR
+279 RFLQQQVVQWRR
-291 THGGEA
+291 THGR
-297 LAAKEDT
+297 
-304 AGAITADAGAGTL
+304 
-317 EAAKVDLA
+317 
-325 SGATLATASAVDA
+325 
-338 TTTTVTANATVGTE
+338 E
-352 AAATQST
+352 AAATQAS
-359 VNAAAATSP
+359 VNAAMAASP
-368 VASTAEVLAN
+368 AASTAENLAN
-378 AQASVQADAVTQAQ
+378 AQASVQADAQ
-392 QPAQADALDTQGS
+392 DS
-405 DEHHPWYLRLIKLFL
+405 DEHHPWYLRVIKLFL

-464 SRRDLVGGWVACAVL
+464 SSRDLVGGWVACAVL
-479 LLSVPLVDM
+479 LLSVPVVDM

-533 VIERLFDRWT
+533 MIERLFDRWT

-593 VLAGTLF
+593 VSAGTLF

-634 WRDQPLVYGIALLG
+634 WRDQPLVYGIGLLG
-648 LAALCA
+648 MAALCA

-723 GQLGRNKVVADA
+723 GQLSRKKAGAVAA
-735 PVQAAPKG
+735 PQQAPKG
-743 ILASVLLGTVL
+743 MVASVLLGTVL

-803 LSALSWGLPKDALAK
+803 LSALSWGLPKDVLAK

-895 AARYGEFAVVEDGQS
+895 AARYGEFAVVEGGQS
-910 LLRAMLDKD
+910 LLRAMLDED